1 MKVRFAG
8 FGGQGVVLCGVIFG
22 RAAML
27 DGKRA
32 VQTQAYGSAS
42 RGGLTK
48 SDVCIE
54 SGEIYDLTYEEFDAL
69 VLMSQEAYDHY
80 AENLGPEGRIVYES
94 DMVEIGDELK
104 GRAHGMAATDMA
116 FKDFGR
122 KIMANM
128 IMMGF
133 LNETVGIVSH
143 ESLVRT
149 VRELVPKGTEDKNQA
164 AVEKGVQMAAQ
175 RRAGEE
181 TQVQQ

>member
-1 MKVRFAG
+1 MNVRFAG

-54 SGEIYDLTYEEFDAL
+54 TSEIYDLTIEAFDAL

-80 AENLGPEGRIVYES
+80 AGNLADGGQLFYES
-94 DMVEIGDELK
+94 DMVEIAKDLGE
-104 GRAHGMAATDMA
+104 RSHGMAATDMA
-116 FKDFGR
+116 FKGFGR

-128 IMMGF
+128 IMMGY
-133 LNETVGIVSH
+133 LNETMGIVSH
-143 ESLVRT
+143 ESLVQT
-149 VRELVPKGTEDKNQA
+149 VREAVPNGTEDKNQE
-164 AVEKGVQMAAQ
+164 AVERGVQMAAR
-175 RRAGEE
+175 RRAAGE
-181 TQVQQ
+181 TSGA

>member
-1 MKVRFAG
+1 MKLRFAG

-22 RAAML
+22 KAAVL

-54 SGEIYDLTYEEFDAL
+54 TSEIYDLTFESFDAL

-80 AENLGPEGRIVYES
+80 AGNLADGGQLFYES
-94 DMVEIGDELK
+94 DMVEIADGLK
-104 GRAHGMAATDMA
+104 DRAHGMAATDLA

-128 IMMGF
+128 ILMGY
-133 LNETVGIVSH
+133 LNETMGIVSH
-143 ESLVRT
+143 ESLVKT
-149 VRELVPKGTEDKNQA
+149 VREVVPKGTEDKNQEV
-164 AVEKGVQMAAQ
+164 VERGMQMAA
-175 RRAGEE
+175 RRRDGDE
-181 TQVQQ
+181 TTGA